1 MLPSEIKILRI
12 RVSLLSHSLSHVL
25 TMSSLSLCN
34 SLIRSPSLSLPPSH
48 FLLISL
54 SLLSPLPL
62 YCLSLSFTLSLS
74 SLLLYIPRLSIP
86 LSISLYVYSSIYLDF
101 ILPLKEHTFY
111 FHFLFPIFFLPLF
124 FSLPLVLI
132 LSISLSLFLHHS
144 LLLLLL
150 LLLLSPGWV

>member
-1 MLPSEIKILRI
+1 MLPSEMKILRI

-74 SLLLYIPRLSIP
+74 SILLYIPRLSIP
-86 LSISLYVYSSIYLDF
+86 LSISLYVYLSIYLDF
-101 ILPLKEHTFY
+101 ILPLKDHT
-111 FHFLFPIFFLPLF
+111 LSSSLF

-132 LSISLSLFLHHS
+132 LSISLSLSFSYSPS
-144 LLLLLL
+144 LS
-150 LLLLSPGWV
+150 LSLFFSHLDGCDE

>member
-25 TMSSLSLCN
+25 TISSLCN

-54 SLLSPLPL
+54 SLLSPIPL

-74 SLLLYIPRLSIP
+74 SQLLYIPRLSIP
-86 LSISLYVYSSIYLDF
+86 LSISLYVYLSIYLDF
-101 ILPLKEHTFY
+101 ILPLKEQT
-111 FHFLFPIFFLPLF
+111 LSSSLF

-132 LSISLSLFLHHS
+132 LSISLSLSLFFSLIPSFSFSFSFLCSH
-144 LLLLLL
+144 LD
-150 LLLLSPGWV
+150 GCEE